1 MIDNRGVST
10 ETRRFPAF
18 LAPAARAVL
27 AALAERTES
36 GWEPGRQ
43 GTGYEKLPLRGALAD
58 REATLAP
65 LLVQARVSL
74 GVEPTDWDAYL
85 LRFPEGSHVP
95 PHRDPSSGGRHLR
108 LNTLVRAAAPGTGEL
123 RLEGQVFD
131 LAEGDAVRF
140 RSDAV
145 THQVSRVE
153 GERLVFSVGCV
164 Y

>member
-1 MIDNRGVST
+1 MIDNRGVIT

-18 LAPAARAVL
+18 LAPAARTAL
-27 AALAERTES
+27 CELAERTES

-43 GTGYEKLPLRGALAD
+43 GTGYEKLPLRGLAD
-58 REATLAP
+58 REAVLPP

-74 GVEPTDWDAYL
+74 DVELSDWDAYL
-85 LRFPEGSHVP
+85 LRFRQGSYVP
-95 PHRDPSSGGRHLR
+95 PHRDPTSGGRHLR
-108 LNTLVRAAAPGTGEL
+108 LNALVRAAAPGTGEL
-123 RLEGQVFD
+123 RLEGEVFD
-131 LAEGDAVRF
+131 LAAGDAVRF
-140 RSDAV
+140 RSDAI